1 MQWKDLIASL
11 AEQSKRV
18 TRYNCLAYSMVQDG
32 QIFSARVKAKK
43 FVTHKNSAVF
53 LQKPVSTKWVK
64 FELLP
69 YTLFFAAAFCDK
81 NLSQIYQKQIK

>member
-11 AEQSKRV
+11 GEQSKRV

-43 FVTHKNSAVF
+43 FVTYKNSAVF
-53 LQKPVSTKWVK
+53 LQKPVSTKRVK

-69 YTLFFAAAFCDK
+69 YTLFLPPRFVTK
-81 NLSQIYQKQIK
+81 I